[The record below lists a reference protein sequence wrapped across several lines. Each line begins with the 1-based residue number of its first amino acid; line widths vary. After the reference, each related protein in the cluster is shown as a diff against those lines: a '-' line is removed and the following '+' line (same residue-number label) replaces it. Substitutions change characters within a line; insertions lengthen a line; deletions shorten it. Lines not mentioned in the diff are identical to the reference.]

1 MSNGFYTVAAGMMTQ
16 QRSLNTIANNMANSK
31 TPGFKSERVVSTTFE
46 QELLIR
52 QEGSAKYPLGAASST
67 VTLVDEVASKFDVGN
82 LADSERPFDIAIQGE
97 GFFTVAAEN
106 GTNFLTRNGNFD
118 IDEEGFL
125 ILPKIG
131 RVQGEGG
138 DIEIGSSDFK
148 VYADGNV
155 YDKDG
160 KLIDKMLIQNVAEG
174 RTLEK
179 YANGCYLAGGEDE
192 LQQVEAPNLAQFVLE
207 GSNVDYNNEVALMIQ
222 TQRAFQ
228 SCAKALTM
236 MDEINQRT
244 ARIAEV

>member
-1 MSNGFYTVAAGMMTQ
+1 MSKGFYTVAAGMMTQ
-16 QRSLNTIANNMANSK
+16 QRALNTIANNMANTK
-31 TPGFKSERVVSTTFE
+31 TPGFKSERVVTTTFE

-52 QEGSAKYPLGAASST
+52 QEGGAKYPLGAANSPVT
-67 VTLVDEVASKFDVGN
+67 VVEEVASKFDIGN
-82 LADSERPFDIAIQGE
+82 LAESERPFDIAIQGE
-97 GFFTVAAEN
+97 GFFTVTAEN
-106 GTNFLTRNGNFD
+106 GTNYLTRNGNFD

-138 DIEIGSSDFK
+138 DIEIGGSDFT
-148 VYADGNV
+148 VDLAGNV
-155 YDKDG
+155 YNNSG
-160 KLIDKMLIQNVAEG
+160 KLVDKMLIQNAAEG
-174 RTLEK
+174 QTLEK
-179 YANGCYLAGGEDE
+179 YSNGCYLAGGEGE
-192 LQQVEAPNLAQFVLE
+192 LQQVTQPNLVQYVLE
-207 GSNVDYNNEVALMIQ
+207 GSNVNYNNEVALMIQ